1 MKSSLHFADDGNKVE
16 TLKTEG
22 DDQTMIAIPVSI
34 DDFNVYNEKNND
46 LSNLNR

>member
-1 MKSSLHFADDGNKVE
+1 MHITDDDRAE

-34 DDFNVYNEKNND
+34 DDFNVYNERNND
-46 LSNLNR
+46 LANLER